1 MILMV
6 SGYRLMWMMVMF
18 DLPVVESD
26 ERKAANK
33 FRKFLEK
40 EGFEMCQFSV
50 YAKYCGIRE
59 KTTALHKKIRRN
71 IPDKGKV
78 SIIVFTDKQFGD
90 IIHLYNR
97 EKKRSKNPPDQLL
110 LFTED

>member
-1 MILMV
+1 MI

-18 DLPVVESD
+18 DLPVVEAD
-26 ERKAANK
+26 DRRAAAK
-33 FRKFLEK
+33 FRKFLEN
-40 EGFEMCQFSV
+40 EGFLMSQFSV
-50 YAKYCGIRE
+50 YAKYCGVRE
-59 KTTALHKKIRRN
+59 KTTSIRKKIERN

-78 SIIVFTDKQFGD
+78 SIILFTDKQFGD

-97 EKKRSKNPPDQLL
+97 EKKKSKTSPDQLM